1 MTGAATFFS
10 SATPVRWQQRS
21 ANAQPL
27 LLSRTPVFD
36 VASHGAILGPG
47 MRYRLIAVNAGVAEL
62 EVETEQGLEIG
73 YCPAQLI
80 GAHRSANTRFTRPW
94 AISMAVA
101 AVAIAGGFA
110 AWLI

>member
-10 SATPVRWQQRS
+10 SGSPVRWQQRS
-21 ANAQPL
+21 AHAQPL

-36 VASHGAILGPG
+36 VASHGAVLGPG

-62 EVETEQGLEIG
+62 EVETEHGLEIG
-73 YCPAQLI
+73 YCPAQLVA
-80 GAHRSANTRFTRPW
+80 AHRTGSTRMPRP
-94 AISMAVA
+94 MAVSLA
-101 AVAIAGGFA
+101 VAGVAIASGLA